1 MTTYLT
7 YSSPRYCR
15 IITKPMIMLSEMEF
29 ISVDVVK
36 RLFHKLPKEGEVFEV
51 IQKARIQIR
60 KRNTDV

>member
-1 MTTYLT
+1 
-7 YSSPRYCR
+7 
-15 IITKPMIMLSEMEF
+15 MLSEMEF